1 MRIMLFCLMTT
12 LLLFLCSCGGD
23 HHDPADIKEPK
34 CIIHI
39 PAMDIYVA
47 EDCINNDG
55 LAWIYDRKI
64 CVKGKFLADG
74 MVDPDDETLG
84 HEVQHMM
91 RVHNRHIV
99 DPDK

>member
-1 MRIMLFCLMTT
+1 MRMIPFYLMTI
-12 LLLFLCSCGGD
+12 LFLSLCSCGD

-34 CIIHI
+34 CIVHI
-39 PAMDIYVA
+39 PATTIYVA

-55 LAWIYDRKI
+55 LAWLYDRKI
-64 CVKGKFLADG
+64 CVKGKFLENG

-84 HEVQHMM
+84 HEVQHLM
-91 RVHNRHIV
+91 RVHNRRIV